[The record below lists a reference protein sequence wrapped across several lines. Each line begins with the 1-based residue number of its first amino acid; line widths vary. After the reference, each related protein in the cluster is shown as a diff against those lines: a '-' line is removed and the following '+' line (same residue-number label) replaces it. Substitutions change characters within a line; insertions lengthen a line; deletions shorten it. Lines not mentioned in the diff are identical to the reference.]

1 MKKIVR
7 VLATAL
13 AAVMSMT
20 SIAIAE
26 TGTAANNTEVFKD
39 VDTNTDMGKAISEM
53 YELGYLAGYEDG
65 TFKPNGEITRAEL
78 VRVINQVMKYSSED
92 KIVTDNAG
100 IMKDFADNTTGDK
113 GWYYEDVRIAQ
124 SYGYIK
130 GFEDNTFRPRENF
143 TRQQVCVVLSALAE
157 LDDTSV
163 KVQISD
169 EVSEWAVK
177 YVNNAIAYG
186 LMSLE
191 ANNTFRATKNIT
203 RGEVCLALVPFIT
216 EEAVIISGVVTD
228 SSGEAV
234 TNAEGSTMTTTV
246 KSIVSTGG
254 SGTIKKPTTTA
265 ATTEAVTEM
274 TTVNNKETTTNKNNG
289 ITETTTKKDNG
300 TTEITTKKGTN
311 VTETTTKKDVN
322 VTTTEKATETTTAK
336 LETTTESTTEAVTID
351 AGTLKIMNRV
361 IRNMNRYVKPACSTD
376 AQGEVADA
384 IVNAMQ
390 AYINDP
396 SYDFQVDAEEAMS
409 MYKSLDSDEK
419 KELKDLIISKNALS
433 DLLALQEKFFPG
445 MM

>member
-7 VLATAL
+7 VLVTAMAT
-13 AAVMSMT
+13 VMSIT
-20 SIAIAE
+20 SIAVAE
-26 TGTAANNTEVFKD
+26 TGTSGNNTAVFKD
-39 VDTNTDMGKAISEM
+39 VETNTDMGKAISEM

-92 KIVTDNAG
+92 KIVTDNAS
-100 IMKDFADNTTGDK
+100 IMKDFADNTTEDK

-157 LDDTSV
+157 LDDTNV
-163 KVQISD
+163 NAEISD
-169 EVSEWAVK
+169 EVSEWAIK

-186 LMSLE
+186 LMPLE
-191 ANNTFRATKNIT
+191 KNNTFRATKNIT
-203 RGEVCLALVPFIT
+203 RGEVCLALAPFIT

-228 SSGEAV
+228 SNGEAV
-234 TNAEGSTMTTTV
+234 TNADGATMTTTV

-254 SGTIKKPTTTA
+254 SGTVKRPNTTM
-265 ATTEAVTEM
+265 ATTEAGTES
-274 TTVNNKETTTNKNNG
+274 TTVDNKGTTTNKNNG
-289 ITETTTKKDNG
+289 TTESVTEKGTNETETTTKKA
-300 TTEITTKKGTN
+300 
-311 VTETTTKKDVN
+311 

-336 LETTTESTTEAVTID
+336 VETTTESTTEAFTID

-361 IRNMNRYVKPACSTD
+361 IKNMNRYVKTACSTGE
-376 AQGEVADA
+376 QGEVVDA
-384 IVNAMQ
+384 VVNAMQ

-396 SYDFQVDAEEAMS
+396 SYDFRSDAEEAMS
-409 MYKSLDSDEK
+409 MYKSLGSDEK

-445 MM
+445 MI